1 MLLFEF
7 NVPYHIGKGACE
19 GKSQNADWRTCPLC
33 GLLNT
38 MSKPGDGYAA
48 FFLSSLKTLV
58 VTSCSPQP
66 QNFTWQPGNCVYFY
80 FLPQHIHEQ

>member
-38 MSKPGDGYAA
+38 TSKPGDGY
-48 FFLSSLKTLV
+48 LSLFPEDP
-58 VTSCSPQP
+58 CSNFMQP
-66 QNFTWQPGNCVYFY
+66 SASKLYLATWQLCV
-80 FLPQHIHEQ
+80 FLLPASAHS